1 MKPYKSV
8 KQRSEAEY
16 TVNRSRFIGRC
27 FPVDSEEAALC
38 LLGDI
43 RKKHWDAT
51 HNCFAYRIG
60 DNAAARFSDDG
71 EPGGTAGKPIMD
83 VLTGRGLTNVL
94 CVVTRY
100 FGGILLGAGGLVRA
114 YSKSAAEAVAKAG
127 VVSYLP
133 GTVLD
138 IKVAPGQNVA
148 KGDVL
153 FVLEAMKMENEIL
166 AAHDGVIASVNVQ
179 KSSSVNSGDVLGS
192 YK

>member
-1 MKPYKSV
+1 MRKFIVQVNGVQYDVEIEEIGGACAPAAMPAAQSASAPAPAAQSAPAAPAPSV
-8 KQRSEAEY
+8 
-16 TVNRSRFIGRC
+16 
-27 FPVDSEEAALC
+27 PAAQS
-38 LLGDI
+38 
-43 RKKHWDAT
+43 AP
-51 HNCFAYRIG
+51 APAAPAQSAP
-60 DNAAARFSDDG
+60 AAAQSMGG
-71 EPGGTAGKPIMD
+71 EAI
-83 VLTGRGLTNVL
+83 
-94 CVVTRY
+94 
-100 FGGILLGAGGLVRA
+100 
-114 YSKSAAEAVAKAG
+114 KAP
-127 VVSYLP
+127 LP

>member
-1 MKPYKSV
+1 MRKFIV
-8 KQRSEAEY
+8 Q
-16 TVNRSRFIGRC
+16 VNGVQYDVEIEEIGGAC
-27 FPVDSEEAALC
+27 APAAMP
-38 LLGDI
+38 
-43 RKKHWDAT
+43 A
-51 HNCFAYRIG
+51 AQSAPAPAPAAQSAPAAPAPSAPAPAAPAQSAP
-60 DNAAARFSDDG
+60 AAAQSMGG
-71 EPGGTAGKPIMD
+71 EAI
-83 VLTGRGLTNVL
+83 
-94 CVVTRY
+94 
-100 FGGILLGAGGLVRA
+100 
-114 YSKSAAEAVAKAG
+114 KAP
-127 VVSYLP
+127 LP

>member
-1 MKPYKSV
+1 MRKFIVQVNGVQYDVEIEEIGGACAPAAMPAAQSAPAAPAPSV
-8 KQRSEAEY
+8 
-16 TVNRSRFIGRC
+16 
-27 FPVDSEEAALC
+27 PAAQS
-38 LLGDI
+38 
-43 RKKHWDAT
+43 AP
-51 HNCFAYRIG
+51 APAAPAQSAP
-60 DNAAARFSDDG
+60 AAAQSMGG
-71 EPGGTAGKPIMD
+71 EAI
-83 VLTGRGLTNVL
+83 
-94 CVVTRY
+94 
-100 FGGILLGAGGLVRA
+100 
-114 YSKSAAEAVAKAG
+114 KAP
-127 VVSYLP
+127 LP

>member
-1 MKPYKSV
+1 MRKFIVQVNGVQYDVEIEEIGGACAPAAMPAAQSAPAPAPAAQSAPAAPAPSV
-8 KQRSEAEY
+8 
-16 TVNRSRFIGRC
+16 
-27 FPVDSEEAALC
+27 PAAQS
-38 LLGDI
+38 GP
-43 RKKHWDAT
+43 AP
-51 HNCFAYRIG
+51 AAPAQSAP
-60 DNAAARFSDDG
+60 AAAQSMGG
-71 EPGGTAGKPIMD
+71 EAI
-83 VLTGRGLTNVL
+83 
-94 CVVTRY
+94 
-100 FGGILLGAGGLVRA
+100 
-114 YSKSAAEAVAKAG
+114 KAP
-127 VVSYLP
+127 LP

>member
-1 MKPYKSV
+1 MRKFIV
-8 KQRSEAEY
+8 Q
-16 TVNRSRFIGRC
+16 VNGVQYDVEIEEIGGAC
-27 FPVDSEEAALC
+27 APAAMP
-38 LLGDI
+38 
-43 RKKHWDAT
+43 APQS
-51 HNCFAYRIG
+51 FAPAPAPAAQSAPAAPAPSAPAAQSAPAPAAPAQSAP
-60 DNAAARFSDDG
+60 AAAQSVGG
-71 EPGGTAGKPIMD
+71 EAI
-83 VLTGRGLTNVL
+83 
-94 CVVTRY
+94 
-100 FGGILLGAGGLVRA
+100 
-114 YSKSAAEAVAKAG
+114 KAP
-127 VVSYLP
+127 LP

>member
-1 MKPYKSV
+1 MRKFIV
-8 KQRSEAEY
+8 Q
-16 TVNRSRFIGRC
+16 VNGVQYDVEIEEIGGASA
-27 FPVDSEEAALC
+27 PAAMPAAQSAPAPAPAAQSAPAAPAP
-38 LLGDI
+38 GVP
-43 RKKHWDAT
+43 A
-51 HNCFAYRIG
+51 AQSAPAPAAPAQSAP
-60 DNAAARFSDDG
+60 AAAQSVGG
-71 EPGGTAGKPIMD
+71 EAI
-83 VLTGRGLTNVL
+83 
-94 CVVTRY
+94 
-100 FGGILLGAGGLVRA
+100 
-114 YSKSAAEAVAKAG
+114 KAP
-127 VVSYLP
+127 LP